1 VLSNNGKGCNTD
13 ALLANLND
21 RLQTLMTIA
30 DMRNFGNMGI
40 LIAYIEQI
48 FSDGNSAINL
58 CTVHRAKGLEADRVW
73 IIDPSSMP
81 QVWKGQKAWQKA
93 QEDNL
98 IYVALTRA
106 KKELFIVGNAS
117 WVKLDDIHER
127 KARRFDLVLGGNT
140 KQPQSGDM
148 VRSPLR

>member
-1 VLSNNGKGCNTD
+1 VARAKNS
-13 ALLANLND
+13 AELLANLYD
-21 RLQTLMTIA
+21 KLQTLMTIA

-48 FSDGNSAINL
+48 FSDGNSAVNL

-81 QVWKGQKAWQKA
+81 QVWKGQEEWQKT
-93 QEDNL
+93 QEENL
-98 IYVALTRA
+98 LYVALTRA
-106 KKELFIVGNAS
+106 KKQLYIVGDAK
-117 WVKLDDIHER
+117 WVKLDGIDEL
-127 KARRFDLVLGGNT
+127 KARRFDLVLGGLT

-148 VRSPLR
+148 VRSPKVLVR